1 MTSHAPTP
9 SLCTCARCE
18 LVSVSSIT
26 PLVPADTRSHTLA
39 STIYDVAS
47 HILGAFDKSLQQ
59 YAEDKYTRRGIA
71 IKGNRHVT
79 AVHEG
84 ALDIKE
90 EGRVHAGLM
99 VWNTGLAPNPLID
112 SIDDLEKDPKTHSL
126 QISET
131 FNPRTRE
138 GKVLS
143 DVFCIGD
150 ASALE
155 NKLPA
160 TAQGTSPLR
169 LLLTYPLPR

>member
-1 MTSHAPTP
+1 M
-9 SLCTCARCE
+9 
-18 LVSVSSIT
+18 
-26 PLVPADTRSHTLA
+26 
-39 STIYDVAS
+39 
-47 HILGAFDKSLQQ
+47 GAFDKSLQQ